1 MITLEAMREAWA
13 EASKAA
19 DVKKATYIR
28 ALMHGCEY
36 LIPTTDDRP
45 VFIRCRCCQSVVSVV
60 MGQDTDMPDAN
71 QPTHR
76 MHAPSPCG
84 HCRNSV
90 MLPGWT
96 LFGIREAHAQGRTVG
111 LGGKAVP
118 RGLSPLR
125 SMTFDYDASLL
136 GVVGS
141 EASKAHMTM
150 FAGPGQQETV
160 MSVVILLDD
169 ASAVE
174 QALAQME
181 NLTVDQ
187 IQATFGMPG
196 NFGGP
201 KLRDSRQLDVSDLGE
216 TAFGFALTFELPQ
229 AGVGDGQWVFFGRDS
244 LLAITVTVA
253 MDGVAPVDAVLM
265 AELMDDKIKGELLQ

>member
-1 MITLEAMREAWA
+1 
-13 EASKAA
+13 
-19 DVKKATYIR
+19 
-28 ALMHGCEY
+28 
-36 LIPTTDDRP
+36 
-45 VFIRCRCCQSVVSVV
+45 
-60 MGQDTDMPDAN
+60 
-71 QPTHR
+71 
-76 MHAPSPCG
+76 
-84 HCRNSV
+84 
-90 MLPGWT
+90 
-96 LFGIREAHAQGRTVG
+96 
-111 LGGKAVP
+111 VP

-150 FAGPGQQETV
+150 FAGPGQQEIV

-169 ASAVE
+169 AWAVE

-187 IQATFGMPG
+187 IQDTFGMPG

-216 TAFGFALTFELPQ
+216 TAFGLALTFEVPQ
-229 AGVGDGQWVFFGRDS
+229 VGVGDGQWVFFGRDS

>member
-1 MITLEAMREAWA
+1 MNRILWLLLGLVALVLAACGSDGDGDVSGSATDGLAGRAPPLATGAAAVTAMASVSDLSDRLDVMTLD
-13 EASKAA
+13 K
-19 DVKKATYIR
+19 
-28 ALMHGCEY
+28 
-36 LIPTTDDRP
+36 DD
-45 VFIRCRCCQSVVSVV
+45 
-60 MGQDTDMPDAN
+60 
-71 QPTHR
+71 
-76 MHAPSPCG
+76 
-84 HCRNSV
+84 
-90 MLPGWT
+90 
-96 LFGIREAHAQGRTVG
+96 
-111 LGGKAVP
+111 VP